1 VLDTNGLSL
10 CDATFA
16 CSKGELSRRHTVDV
30 FSTIAWFRA
39 LARGANATTVAQVA
53 RFYEPVPGA
62 STERLKWRHKQ
73 WDERSQGRRRPSPA
87 TVTAAES
94 RCAGSAEIFQLALWP
109 ALRTDWELERCFSE
123 VSQLLPV
130 QQRLDFESRFQNA
143 PRHSADAYA
152 KALQRRGTLDDLA
165 CLLVFLRQANEGD
178 TFHSAWTLAKSVN
191 RVLLLQ
197 AGWLIAHG
205 LLRPLV
211 EYVYREFFLPSPPPC
226 PSASAALY
234 FHQLEWLTKAVPRHM
249 LEVMD
254 GFDEELWYHE
264 ANLALIHADGL

>member
-1 VLDTNGLSL
+1 VLDSNGLSL

-16 CSKGELSRRHTVDV
+16 CSKVELSRRHTVDV

-39 LARGANATTVAQVA
+39 LARGANATTIAQVA
-53 RFYEPVPGA
+53 RFYEPIPSA

-73 WDERSQGRRRPSPA
+73 WHERSQGRRRPSPA

-94 RCAGSAEIFQLALWP
+94 RCSGSAAVFQLALWP
-109 ALRTDWELERCFSE
+109 ALRVDWELERCFSE
-123 VSQLLPV
+123 VSRLLPV
-130 QQRLDFESRFQNA
+130 QQRPDFESRFHSA

-165 CLLVFLRQANEGD
+165 CLLVLLRQANENNS
-178 TFHSAWTLAKSVN
+178 FHSAWMLAKGVN

-197 AGWLIAHG
+197 AGWLLAHG

-211 EYVYREFFLPSPPPC
+211 EYVDREFFLPPRPPC
-226 PSASAALY
+226 PSASVFVY
-234 FHQLEWLTKAVPRHM
+234 FHQLEWLTKSVPRHM
-249 LEVMD
+249 PEVLD
-254 GFDEELWYHE
+254 GFDEGLWHQGV
-264 ANLALIHADGL
+264 NLALIHADGL